1 MIYRKEID
9 GLRALAVLPVILFHA
24 GFTTFSGGFVGVD
37 IFFVISGYLITSIIV
52 DEIEHHSFSLI
63 KFYERRARRILPALF
78 FVILCTLPFAWCW
91 MLPNELTQFSESLVA
106 VPLFY
111 SNVLFYLTSGYFETA
126 SELKP
131 LLHTWSLAVEEQ
143 FYVLFPLFL
152 LLTWRLGKK
161 QIILLLLFIALASL
175 LAAHWGSLTHPSFTF
190 FLLPTRGFELLIGS
204 LISLYINPKKI
215 NISISRPIAQIFSIA
230 GLILIIYAI
239 VSFNQKTPYPSVH
252 TLIPTIGAGLILV
265 FSSNQD
271 IVGKLLGCKLFVGIG
286 LISYSAYLWHQPL
299 LAFARLKSYSELTTT
314 NLLIIFSST
323 FLLGYLS
330 WRFVERPFRDVKV
343 VSLKKFIVLSLVLA
357 VIFVGMGFYGYKNEG
372 LLSRFPIEAQ
382 LYVQYNDF
390 KNWYIPVRK
399 DQCHLQDI
407 NSIKHADICYE
418 NKRPLIALWGD
429 SHASALYP
437 GLKKLQEQYNFGV
450 SQLTAAGCPPLSDID
465 KQSRLNCDLINT
477 QNLQDLSKAN
487 PNILILHSAWQYA
500 NNDLI
505 KNKLNDLLDK
515 ISISLPNTKIII
527 FGPVVRWAVSPQHSS
542 FLFWLTNKNVPVPNR
557 LSGTVLTEM
566 EVLLEQLSISR
577 NIKYISLSKIMCNED
592 GCISRLGNNIN
603 DFMQIDSSHLSKAG
617 SEFIMDIIKSE
628 ILNHVHE
635 REK

>member
-24 GFTTFSGGFVGVD
+24 GFAPFRGGFVGVD
-37 IFFVISGYLITSIIV
+37 IFFVISGYLITTIIV
-52 DEIEHHSFSLI
+52 GEIERGSFSLI

-78 FVILCTLPFAWCW
+78 FMMLCTLPFAWYW
-91 MLPNELTQFSESLVA
+91 MLPNQLAQFSETLIA

-111 SNVLFYLTSGYFETA
+111 SNILFYLTSGYFETA

-152 LLTWRLGKK
+152 LFSWRLGKK
-161 QIILLLLFIALASL
+161 QIVLLLLL
-175 LAAHWGSLTHPSFTF
+175 LALTSMLAAQWGSLTHPSFTF

-204 LISLYINPKKI
+204 LISLSINPQKI
-215 NISISRPIAQIFSIA
+215 KESISQSLCQFLSIS
-230 GLILIIYAI
+230 GLLLIVYAI
-239 VSFNQKTPYPSVH
+239 VSFNDKTPYPSLY
-252 TLIPTIGAGLILV
+252 TLAPTLGASLILV
-265 FSSNQD
+265 FSSSQD
-271 IVGKLLGCKLFVGIG
+271 VVGKLLGGKIFVGIG
-286 LISYSAYLWHQPL
+286 LISYSTYLWHQPL
-299 LAFARLKSYSELTTT
+299 LAFARLKGLSELTST
-314 NLLIIFSST
+314 NLLIILGST
-323 FLLGYLS
+323 VLLGYLS
-330 WRFVERPFRDVKV
+330 WRFVERPFRDAKII
-343 VSLKKFIVLSLVLA
+343 SLKKFTILSLVLA
-357 VIFVGMGFYGYKNEG
+357 IMFVGMGFYGYKNEG

-390 KNWYIPVRK
+390 KNWYVPVRK

-450 SQLTAAGCPPLSDID
+450 NQLTAAGCPPLSDID

-487 PNILILHSAWQYA
+487 PDILILHSAWQYG
-500 NNDLI
+500 NNDSI
-505 KNKLNDLLDK
+505 KNKLNDLLDR
-515 ISISLPNTKIII
+515 INISLPNTKIII
-527 FGPVVRWAVSPQHSS
+527 FGPVARWAVSPQHSS

-577 NIKYISLSKIMCNED
+577 NVNYISLSKIMCNED

-628 ILNHVHE
+628 IVDNVHE

>member
-24 GFTTFSGGFVGVD
+24 GFATFSGGFVGVD
-37 IFFVISGYLITSIIV
+37 IFFVISGYLITTIIV
-52 DEIEHHSFSLI
+52 GEIERGSFSLI

-78 FVILCTLPFAWCW
+78 FMMLCTLPFAWYW
-91 MLPNELTQFSESLVA
+91 MLPNQLAQFSETLIA

-111 SNVLFYLTSGYFETA
+111 SNILFYLTSGYFEAA

-152 LLTWRLGKK
+152 LFSWRLGKT
-161 QIILLLLFIALASL
+161 QIVLLLLLIALTSMLVAQ
-175 LAAHWGSLTHPSFTF
+175 WGSLTHPSFTF

-204 LISLYINPKKI
+204 LISLSINPQKI
-215 NISISRPIAQIFSIA
+215 KESFSQSLCQFLSIS
-230 GLILIIYAI
+230 GLLLIVYAI
-239 VSFNQKTPYPSVH
+239 VSFNDKTPYPSLY
-252 TLIPTIGAGLILV
+252 TLAPTLGASLILV
-265 FSSNQD
+265 FSSSQD
-271 IVGKLLGCKLFVGIG
+271 VVGKLLGSKIFVGIG
-286 LISYSAYLWHQPL
+286 LISYSTYLWHQPL
-299 LAFARLKSYSELTTT
+299 LAFARLKGFSELTST
-314 NLLIIFSST
+314 NLLIILGST
-323 FLLGYLS
+323 VLLGYLS
-330 WRFVERPFRDVKV
+330 WRFVERPFRDAKII
-343 VSLKKFIVLSLVLA
+343 SLKKFTILSLVLT
-357 VIFVGMGFYGYKNEG
+357 IMFVGMGFYGYKNEG

-450 SQLTAAGCPPLSDID
+450 SQLTAAGCPPLSDIN

-487 PNILILHSAWQYA
+487 PDIVILHSAWQYA
-500 NNDLI
+500 NNELI

-566 EVLLEQLSISR
+566 EVLLEQISISR

>member
-24 GFTTFSGGFVGVD
+24 GFAPFRGGFVGVD
-37 IFFVISGYLITSIIV
+37 IFFVISGYLITTIIV
-52 DEIEHHSFSLI
+52 GEIERGSFSLI

-78 FVILCTLPFAWCW
+78 FMMLCTLPFAWYW
-91 MLPNELTQFSESLVA
+91 MLPNQLAQFSETLIA

-111 SNVLFYLTSGYFETA
+111 SNILFYLTSGYFETA

-152 LLTWRLGKK
+152 LFSWRLGKK
-161 QIILLLLFIALASL
+161 QIVLLLLL
-175 LAAHWGSLTHPSFTF
+175 LALTSMLAAQWGSLTHPSFTF

-204 LISLYINPKKI
+204 LISLSINPQKI
-215 NISISRPIAQIFSIA
+215 KESISQSLCQFLSIS
-230 GLILIIYAI
+230 GLLLIVYAI
-239 VSFNQKTPYPSVH
+239 VSFNDKTPYPSLY
-252 TLIPTIGAGLILV
+252 TLAPTLGASLILV
-265 FSSNQD
+265 FSSSQD
-271 IVGKLLGCKLFVGIG
+271 VVGKLLGGKIFVGIG
-286 LISYSAYLWHQPL
+286 LISYSTYLWHQPL
-299 LAFARLKSYSELTTT
+299 LAFARLKGFSELTST
-314 NLLIIFSST
+314 NLLIILGST
-323 FLLGYLS
+323 VLLGYLS
-330 WRFVERPFRDVKV
+330 WRFVERPFRDAKII
-343 VSLKKFIVLSLVLA
+343 SLKKFTILSLVLA
-357 VIFVGMGFYGYKNEG
+357 IMFVGMGFYGYKNEG

-390 KNWYIPVRK
+390 KNWYVPVRK

-487 PNILILHSAWQYA
+487 PDILILHSAWQYG
-500 NNDLI
+500 NNESI
-505 KNKLNDLLDK
+505 KNKLNDLLDR
-515 ISISLPNTKIII
+515 INISLPNTKIII
-527 FGPVVRWAVSPQHSS
+527 FGPVARWAVSPQHSS

-566 EVLLEQLSISR
+566 EVLLGQLSISR
-577 NIKYISLSKIMCNED
+577 NVKYISLSKIMCNED

-628 ILNHVHE
+628 IVDDVHE